1 VTERQS
7 NFPETRWT
15 LIDAIRDG
23 RPSAFEALSEVC
35 EIYWYPVYAF
45 FRDQGKPHHDA
56 QDLTQGFFEQVLERK
71 NLGGADPEKGKFRT
85 FLLALLQNFLV
96 SEHRRRSA
104 MKRGGGY
111 QFVALENAD
120 YESRFLA
127 DSSQDL
133 SPESLYER
141 NWVRALLDRVFAEL
155 REEYDAAGKVELF
168 DALKSNVA
176 ETARGEKDDVAVDL
190 GMSSGAVAVA
200 LHRMRSR
207 FRSLLRQAVKLTL
220 HEDATDIEIDVEIRV
235 LLGSPLD

>member
-1 VTERQS
+1 MMDGATDEQRRAA
-7 NFPETRWT
+7 FAT
-15 LIDAIRDG
+15 LAGD
-23 RPSAFEALSEVC
+23 
-35 EIYWYPVYAF
+35 YWYPVYSYV
-45 FRDQGKPHHDA
+45 RRNGSNHHDA

-85 FLLALLQNFLV
+85 FLLALLKNFLV

-127 DSSQDL
+127 DFSQDL

-176 ETARGEKDDVAVDL
+176 ETARGQKDDVAVDL

-235 LLGSPLD
+235 LLGAPLD